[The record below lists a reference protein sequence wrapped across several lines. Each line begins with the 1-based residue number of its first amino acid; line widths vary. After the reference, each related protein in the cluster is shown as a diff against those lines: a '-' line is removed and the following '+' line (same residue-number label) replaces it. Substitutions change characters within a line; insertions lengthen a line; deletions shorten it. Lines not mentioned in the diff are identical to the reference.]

1 MTPPLSEALVR
12 VESVTVAWFLP
23 STTIACAAPAAPV
36 RPETVIRPVEYRQGE
51 PSPSV
56 VKVLVPST
64 VTVPEPR
71 SVATAAQWAPRVS
84 IVRSEPLMTPA

>member
-12 VESVTVAWFLP
+12 VESETTAWFLP
-23 STTIACAAPAAPV
+23 STTTAWEALARPV
-36 RPETVIRPVEYRQGE
+36 RPDTVIRPVEYRHGE
-51 PSPSV
+51 PSPLV
-56 VKVLVPST
+56 AKVLAPST

-84 IVRSEPLMTPA
+84 MARSEPLMTPA